1 MKLVSR
7 EAPLTHHE
15 SKLQTLPLSRFL
27 KDKLK
32 VSRTSGWG
40 CIFKVADAV
49 SGADLSVC
57 PAAWVKGHS
66 SKLYEAYVAI
76 PFLFFFNDLTISQ
89 YIVPTC

>member
-1 MKLVSR
+1 MKLISR
-7 EAPLTHHE
+7 EAPVTHHE
-15 SKLQTLPLSRFL
+15 SQLQTLPRSRFL

-32 VSRTSGWG
+32 MLYTSGWG

-76 PFLFFFNDLTISQ
+76 LFLFFTDLTIGQ
-89 YIVPTC
+89 